1 MKRLLLSVAL
11 LAGPAA
17 AAEPHPDAT
26 RVLSLG
32 GSITEIVYALG
43 EEGRLVGRDMT
54 SSFPP
59 EAQALPDVGYVRQLS
74 PEGVLSVKP
83 DLILAEDGAGPPE
96 TVEVLKNAGIAYES
110 IASDWSDTG
119 IRDKIDAVATALG
132 VPEKG
137 QALAD
142 KIAQEFS
149 TAETRAKSVTE
160 PRKVMFI
167 MSLQG
172 GRIMASG
179 RQTSANGIIHL
190 AGAQN
195 AFYEFEGYK
204 TVTDEAVLAANPDV
218 ILMMDRN
225 APQANKAANG
235 TDDHAAL
242 REQVLAMPAI
252 AATPAGK
259 NGAFVQMDG
268 LFLLGFGPRTGQAAL
283 ALHDAVYGTE

>member
-1 MKRLLLSVAL
+1 MRLLLLSAVL

-32 GSITEIVYALG
+32 GSITEIIYALG

-54 SSFPP
+54 SSFPT

-74 PEGVLSVKP
+74 SEGVLSVKP
-83 DLILAEDGAGPPE
+83 DLILAEEGAGPPE
-96 TVEVLKNAGIAYES
+96 TVEVLKNVGIAYET
-110 IASDWSDTG
+110 IASDWSEAG
-119 IRDKIDAVATALG
+119 IHGKIDAVATALG

-142 KIAQEFS
+142 RIAQEFS
-149 TAETRAKSVTE
+149 IADARAKSVTE

-179 RQTSANGIIHL
+179 RQTAADGIIHL

-195 AFYEFEGYK
+195 AFGEFEGYK

-218 ILMMDRN
+218 ILMMDRS
-225 APQANKAANG
+225 AAQAANG
-235 TDDHAAL
+235 TDDHIAQ
-242 REQVLAMPAI
+242 REQVLMIPAI

-259 NGAFVQMDG
+259 NGAFVQIDG

-283 ALHDAVYGTE
+283 ELHDAVYRAE